1 MDILKQQKEFIRESR
16 KLNRQS
22 RSILR
27 QMKESQDH
35 QKYME
40 LKTTFDALQVRL
52 DELDKI
58 GEKLIEESEKPEN
71 GVVTPLQMYNLW
83 SAIRGRIRLAKFGD
97 NGVELPEIDVE
108 KIFKG
113 RRYRPLDEVT
123 AEILFHILALFYAA
137 KIVN

>member
-123 AEILFHILALFYAA
+123 AEILSIIEKWQPLA
-137 KIVN
+137 NES